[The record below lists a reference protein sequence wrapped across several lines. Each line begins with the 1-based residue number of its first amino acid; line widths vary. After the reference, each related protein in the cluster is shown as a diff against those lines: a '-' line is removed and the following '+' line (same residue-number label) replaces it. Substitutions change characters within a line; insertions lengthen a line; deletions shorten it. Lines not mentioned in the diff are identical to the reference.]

1 MVKILQR
8 PTNQGKRYTNK
19 DNVKLKIIMWFFSQ
33 GKSNQNSMMKDSKSG
48 IRGQK
53 WVEMSNRLQEL
64 IDSGLI
70 EKKQS
75 EDVANVMMYSLTTRG
90 KEFAQQIVD
99 LEDTMPELWKLESF
113 KDVKRID

>member
-1 MVKILQR
+1 MVKIPKR
-8 PTNQGKRYTNK
+8 PTNQGKKYTNK
-19 DNVKLKIIMWFFSQ
+19 DNVKLKIVMWFYSQ

-64 IDSGLI
+64 IDLGLI

-90 KEFAQQIVD
+90 QEFAKQIID
-99 LEDTMPELWKLESF
+99 LEEQIPELWKLESF
-113 KDVKRID
+113 KDVKRVD